1 VLTWA
6 LAGRGL
12 ITIGLLIPA
21 LKFGLGRPAGPLLRL
36 LLLPFIALLAARGL
50 SYIVLLKYSR
60 LDLVE
65 QLFIGGGIAALGF
78 AGVMLLGAPRRVW
91 AMTSH
96 LHRAL
101 LGRIPA
107 EPNFL

>member
-1 VLTWA
+1 
-6 LAGRGL
+6 
-12 ITIGLLIPA
+12 
-21 LKFGLGRPAGPLLRL
+21 
-36 LLLPFIALLAARGL
+36 
-50 SYIVLLKYSR
+50 